1 MNDLVN
7 DLRKLCSGHTHS
19 ASNPCKV
26 ADAADEIER
35 LRTENSHLRHAISDQ
50 NRLNRLM
57 NISMAEEVGS
67 LRAAGDA
74 LADTGGQHGFDD
86 ALDNWREVRMSIE
99 TDRVNRMDSVL
110 INPQEV
116 IRGE

>member
-1 MNDLVN
+1 MPRCIDGS
-7 DLRKLCSGHTHS
+7 C
-19 ASNPCKV
+19 AAC
-26 ADAADEIER
+26 AAADEIER

-57 NISMAEEVGS
+57 NISMADEVGS